1 MLGLAKKPGY
11 MPLLRVNARGR
22 SARPFPKLFGSD
34 LIVNVD
40 SLSDQNPLVK
50 QIRRAVSR
58 GTLTEDG
65 YAVAEGLHL
74 VEEALAARC
83 EIRAV
88 ILSESAKPVL
98 ISGLARD
105 TSQLPEPR
113 QVSEKTFRSL
123 ASTETPQGVL
133 ALVKPPAAIPAQIFC
148 DDALVVILDGVQ
160 EPGNAGAIVRVAE
173 AFGATGAIFLKGTVD
188 PFHPRCLRGSAGSA
202 FRFPILAHL
211 DMDLDPGT
219 TMDNLRALRV
229 YAAMPRPAGTGGRT
243 HETSSIELGDSLIE
257 ICDADFNVPCAIVIG
272 GEGRGVSERMAALAI
287 PVYIPTRHVE
297 SLNAAVAAGILLYE
311 ARRQRDSSQPDARK
325 PDSQEN
331 DARKQASR

>member
-1 MLGLAKKPGY
+1 
-11 MPLLRVNARGR
+11 
-22 SARPFPKLFGSD
+22 
-34 LIVNVD
+34 VD

-65 YAVAEGLHL
+65 YAVAEGPHL
-74 VEEALAARC
+74 LEEALAARC

-88 ILSESAKPVL
+88 ILSELAKPGLV
-98 ISGLARD
+98 SDLARD
-105 TSQLPEPR
+105 TAGLPEPR

-133 ALVKPPAAIPAQIFC
+133 ALVKPPAADVAQMFEG
-148 DDALVVILDGVQ
+148 DALVVILDGVQ
-160 EPGNAGAIVRVAE
+160 DPGNAGAIVRAAE
-173 AFGATGAIFLKGTVD
+173 AFGATGAIFLKGSVD

-202 FRFPILAHL
+202 FRLPIVSHF
-211 DMDLDPGT
+211 DTDLDPGT

-229 YAAMPRPAGTGGRT
+229 FAAMPRPAGTGGRV

-272 GEGRGVSERMAALAI
+272 GEGRGVGERMAAIAT
-287 PVYIPTRHVE
+287 PVHIPTTKVE

-311 ARRQRDSSQPDARK
+311 ARRQRDSSQPDSLK
-325 PDSQEN
+325 PDSQKN
-331 DARKQASR
+331 DARKKASR